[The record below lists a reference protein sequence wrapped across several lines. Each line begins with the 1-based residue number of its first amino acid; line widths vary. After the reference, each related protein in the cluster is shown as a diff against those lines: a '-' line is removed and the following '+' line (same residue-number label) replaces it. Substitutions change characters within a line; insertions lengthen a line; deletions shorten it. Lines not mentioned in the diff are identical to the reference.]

1 MRILDNNI
9 LRFENH
15 LNGAKKL
22 RGKNLSD
29 YLVYNTLAMECFQS
43 ANALIDIAE
52 SITNIKKLGFPS
64 TYTEVFEYLYKN
76 EIIKEDELKKAKKI
90 VFLRN
95 LISHEYYKIRE
106 NELIE
111 MVELLEGMENFIN
124 RVKKM
129 IKNGEL

>member
-1 MRILDNNI
+1 MRILDNI

-64 TYTEVFEYLYKN
+64 TYMEVFEYLYKN